1 VFFLFT
7 AQIENFIVKIA
18 RHELEISSVWHDFDS
33 GAEMVPD
40 FFLARNPFQALN
52 KIRAIC
58 RFQIARRRMREARR
72 VFQTSS

>member
-1 VFFLFT
+1 MFFLFT

-40 FFLARNPFQALN
+40 FFLARLLF
-52 KIRAIC
+52 KH
-58 RFQIARRRMREARR
+58 
-72 VFQTSS
+72 

>member
-1 VFFLFT
+1 MFFLFT

-40 FFLARNPFQALN
+40 FVLARLLF
-52 KIRAIC
+52 KR
-58 RFQIARRRMREARR
+58 
-72 VFQTSS
+72 